1 MFFSQQQPPTRD
13 AGPVTPPE
21 RWLQAVTGHLCFS
34 VLASLLL
41 SLSTVPMLL
50 CIYGFFRTGALVFT
64 LGWVLAGGVAG
75 PVFAALQRAAYE
87 LQYGMLCYPGRS
99 LFRWLRASI
108 RQGAALGVLGALLW
122 TLLLSPLWLLAA
134 AGGPGLPLW
143 LLVLLAAGAVVL
155 ACAGGYAFYQAV
167 RWELSLPE
175 LCRNS
180 LLLLFGA
187 GGRAFLSGV
196 VWLVLPA
203 GLLLWYPV
211 VLPLS
216 VVAGLPMVMSITAQA
231 LFAPAIDGLMDQRRQ
246 EGTEEDGEEEQG

>member
-1 MFFSQQQPPTRD
+1 MCSSD
-13 AGPVTPPE
+13 
-21 RWLQAVTGHLCFS
+21 L
-34 VLASLLL
+34 
-41 SLSTVPMLL
+41 
-50 CIYGFFRTGALVFT
+50 
-64 LGWVLAGGVAG
+64 
-75 PVFAALQRAAYE
+75 
-87 LQYGMLCYPGRS
+87 
-99 LFRWLRASI
+99 
-108 RQGAALGVLGALLW
+108 
-122 TLLLSPLWLLAA
+122 
-134 AGGPGLPLW
+134 
-143 LLVLLAAGAVVL
+143 
-155 ACAGGYAFYQAV
+155 
-167 RWELSLPE
+167 

-231 LFAPAIDGLMDQRRQ
+231 LFAPAIDGLMDRRRR